1 MKPSQIF
8 LEDSEVTSKRKPS
21 LSPQNFTKKSK
32 SVCGQDIERPGL
44 KEAKPTSPRLYFAK
58 KSKAV
63 PLNDLPSDS
72 EVSRKETMEQNL
84 KDLRQK
90 YDSIDDKNSTE
101 ATRLKK
107 TIAYIKE
114 TYENPIL
121 APKNQSKNAK
131 LDQKKLKKQ
140 LFNQLLAQDP
150 ILSRLED
157 TDDSGK
163 FLGNSIFM
171 VHCKFD
177 IFFLNLRRFIKKI
190 FFRSKNSRFKKG
202 SLEL

>member
-32 SVCGQDIERPGL
+32 SVCGQDIER
-44 KEAKPTSPRLYFAK
+44 PTSPRLYFAK

-131 LDQKKLKKQ
+131 LERLEHQKKLKKQ

-177 IFFLNLRRFIKKI
+177 IF
-190 FFRSKNSRFKKG
+190 
-202 SLEL
+202 